1 MGPGMGEYLRLVET
15 RYLEL
20 VGRGFAMSARDV
32 GRLMRWHESGVP
44 LRIVMGA
51 LDEVAK
57 KRGSDV
63 KDGAEGLTLGH
74 LERTIEAAMKRR
86 GERVSAGVSEPV
98 MAYAPTPGQRP
109 WHLLREVLE
118 RAIAAN
124 ANNAANASN
133 ATNENLVEP
142 LRDALS
148 EVAAREA
155 EGADPWAVAEAVDL
169 SLCEAL
175 SSRLT
180 DAERVVMDRELAIK
194 AQSAGSASAAA
205 LAEALAFERG
215 RYLRRHF
222 GVPELMALL
231 LERGDA

>member
-1 MGPGMGEYLRLVET
+1 MGSGMGEYLRLVET

-20 VGRGFAMSARDV
+20 VGRGFAMSARDI
-32 GRLMRWHESGVP
+32 GRLMRWHEAGVP

-86 GERVSAGVSEPV
+86 AERVSSSVSVSEPV
-98 MAYAPTPGQRP
+98 ATYAAAPGNGP
-109 WHLLREVLE
+109 WQLLREALV
-118 RAIAAN
+118 
-124 ANNAANASN
+124 ASIN
-133 ATNENLVEP
+133 KSGALATDP
-142 LRDALS
+142 LHEALS

-155 EGADPWAVAEAVDL
+155 EGADPWAVAEAVDVAL
-169 SLCEAL
+169 GEAL
-175 SSRLT
+175 LTRLT
-180 DAERVVMDRELAIK
+180 DAQRLAMDRELAIK
-194 AQSAGSASAAA
+194 AQRAGSSSAAA
-205 LAEALAFERG
+205 LVEALAFERG
-215 RYLRRHF
+215 RYVRRHF
-222 GVPELMALL
+222 GLPELMALL